1 VILVGGSQFSDNII
15 KFVKKEEHVELSPE
29 LAEAMTKKT
38 AHIYCLEDNN
48 SEEIASFLH
57 FFLTVTPY

>member
-1 VILVGGSQFSDNII
+1 M
-15 KFVKKEEHVELSPE
+15 KKENDEEINLPKDLTKA
-29 LAEAMTKKT
+29 LASET
-38 AHIYCLEDNN
+38 AHIYCLEENN

>member
-1 VILVGGSQFSDNII
+1 VIVVGGSSFCDNLIRFL
-15 KFVKKEEHVELSPE
+15 KNEESVKLAPE
-29 LAEAMTKKT
+29 LQEALTKKT